1 MADKLL
7 DSYINTLAD
16 NSNIDDCDSCNKCET
31 VSFSDVVGACT
42 LDNGGYFGKLLTLAT
57 KHIESAK
64 DKGYFTEETAGQ
76 VFAQALVASMQ
87 QAIQFELSHGKAQK
101 EICLID
107 AQSRHEYNKIALEDA
122 QIAKIKCDC
131 ENSKNVMGAQ
141 ADLYR
146 VQAKGFADN
155 ARQKMFDTQTQA
167 FAMIYDSLDGDVDLP
182 ASLAEDAI
190 DSTYGAIKDHV
201 IDE

>member
-31 VSFSDVVGACT
+31 VSFSDVVGSCT
-42 LDNGGYFGKLLTLAT
+42 IDNGGYFGKLLSLSTI
-57 KHIESAK
+57 HIEAAK

-101 EICLID
+101 EICQI
-107 AQSRHEYNKIALEDA
+107 NA
-122 QIAKIKCDC
+122 QIDKWKCDC